1 MGHDVAKKTA
11 AREAARLIESDM
23 IVGLGTGS
31 TASLFIQE
39 LAHRIQKEGLRIRA
53 TVASSRR
60 SAELAREFGI
70 HVEDI
75 NEIFQIDVTVDGAD
89 EIDSQKRLIKGR
101 GGAHVRE
108 KILASSSQEL
118 IIIADESK
126 LVEKLGVGVLPVE
139 IVSFGAPATRMKIET
154 LGHQSAW
161 RLHDDG
167 SLYVTENGNLLL
179 DLSFQ
184 EPLSSPEELH
194 EELIHLPGVVDTG
207 FFFQMAG
214 RIVIGWPNGSFEIR

>member
-1 MGHDVAKKTA
+1 MGHEIAKKTA
-11 AREAARLIESDM
+11 AHQAAKLIEQDM

-31 TASLFIQE
+31 TASLFITE
-39 LAHRIQKEGLRIRA
+39 LAHRIQKEGLRIKA
-53 TVASSRR
+53 AISSSKR
-60 SAELAREFGI
+60 SADLAREFGM

-75 NEIFQIDVTVDGAD
+75 NEIFRVDITVDGAD
-89 EIDSQKRLIKGR
+89 EIDPKKRLIKGR

-126 LVEKLGVGVLPVE
+126 LVDRLGVGVLPVE
-139 IVSFGAPATRMKIET
+139 IVSFGAPATRLKIET
-154 LGHQSAW
+154 LGYKSAW
-161 RLHDDG
+161 RLHEDG

-179 DLSFQ
+179 DLSF
-184 EPLSSPEELH
+184 ETPLSMPEEVH

-214 RIVIGWPNGSFEIR
+214 RIVIGWQNGSFEIR